1 MKKTRIMALIMTAIM
16 TGTLLLG
23 CTKTK
28 ENEGEKTG
36 DGNTPVVEET
46 VEQKI
51 VYNLGADPKTIDPQL
66 NSAVDG
72 STIIHNAFEG
82 LMREDENSKIVPGTA
97 EKYEV
102 SDDGTVY
109 TFHIRKDAKWSD
121 GKPVVAGDFEYAWKR
136 ALNPEVAAEYA
147 YQLFYIKNGAAYY
160 NQEKVGGKVATA
172 EDVGVKVIDDNTL
185 EVTLE
190 APVPY
195 FLSLAAFPTYFPV
208 RKDIIEGNEEKWTLK
223 PDTYISNGPF
233 KMSEWKEKESITFV
247 KNENYWDAKNV
258 KLETLEVKL
267 IDDQITYLNAFKSGE
282 IDVIESPPQAEI
294 PTLLDEGTAKIYP
307 YLGTYFYVIN
317 VSDKAKDVD
326 PKAAEALSNPKFRKA
341 LSLAI
346 DKQLIVDKV
355 AQGGQAPATSYVPAG
370 ILDSIGKEFQKEYS
384 SKGANIE
391 EAKKLLAEAGYP
403 NGEGAPTITFTFNTD
418 QGHQNI
424 AQAVQDMWKTNL
436 GINVELKNEEWA
448 VFQDTRNNFQYSIAR
463 HGWIADYND
472 PMTFLDMWTTGN
484 GQNNAGYSNKE
495 YDKLIAQAKVELD
508 DAKRTELL
516 HKAEDILMDESP
528 IIPLYYYTNVLC
540 IDKNVKGTYKSPLG
554 QMEFR
559 DAYVE

>member
-28 ENEGEKTG
+28 GNEGEKPG
-36 DGNTPVVEET
+36 DSNTPVVEET

-109 TFHIRKDAKWSD
+109 TFHLRKDAKWSD

-136 ALNPEVAAEYA
+136 ALNPKVAAEYA

-190 APVPY
+190 SPVPY

-346 DKQLIVDKV
+346 DRQLIVDKV

-370 ILDSIGKEFQKEYS
+370 ILNSIGKEFQKDYS

-391 EAKKLLAEAGYP
+391 EAKKLLEEAGYP

-448 VFQDTRNNFQYSIAR
+448 VFQDTRNNFQYSMAR

>member
-28 ENEGEKTG
+28 GNEGEKPG
-36 DGNTPVVEET
+36 DSNTPVVEET

-109 TFHIRKDAKWSD
+109 TFHLRKDAKWSD

-136 ALNPEVAAEYA
+136 ALNPKVAAEYA

-190 APVPY
+190 SPVPY

-346 DKQLIVDKV
+346 DRQLIVDKV

-370 ILDSIGKEFQKEYS
+370 ILDSIGKEFQKDYS

-391 EAKKLLAEAGYP
+391 EAKKLLEEAGYP

-448 VFQDTRNNFQYSIAR
+448 VFQDTRNNFQYSMAR